1 MPDVLYIGEQLREI
15 RKRSLLTQQEL
26 AERSGVGVT
35 TIVRV
40 EKDQVEP
47 HGATIRKLADALGVA
62 VSELV
67 G

>member
-35 TIVRV
+35 TIVRI
-40 EKDQVEP
+40 ERNQVEP
-47 HGATIRKLADALGVA
+47 HGATIRKLADALSIDA
-62 VSELV
+62 SELV
-67 G
+67 S